1 MEGPRAGSRTAGG
14 EGASAAGAPAARPRP
29 GGRGSWRGA
38 SAPEPAPRTD
48 LRDAAAAAAA
58 QGPGRRGARDPR
70 RGGGV
75 RRPRPRPD
83 PALQGESTGRVGP
96 HLAQLR
102 AQQGEHREY
111 YTLDHLERLQEFE
124 ASVPWRR
131 ENHSSKAELKCT
143 RLHKQPCKSCTT
155 CHFCRQKT
163 VDQKTWCPCA
173 LKKGRIIGGK
183 GRGILCGT
191 CLEMRFGENLD
202 EALADPSWRCPA
214 CRDICNCSGVNCLRA
229 RRGLFPTNQLANE
242 AAQMGYKS
250 VAHYLILTHLTGGQA
265 MPMLEIVGRR
275 PRRPEPV
282 EQLAEG
288 QDQGGGGL
296 PARAPLRTE
305 EEHARFEERVSRQAV
320 LLKQDF
326 PLPDGLSAARLF
338 DDPAGALFDDP
349 AGPLPEMTVGPADP
363 TEPDA
368 VLGTV
373 PGAVTLEVGG
383 SGRLFGEFDK
393 VGNCTSAGARAQVQA
408 PILLEEPPGRVEGP
422 TAAVATADRAHSLPP
437 PGHTPRAQLGDA
449 EAGGGTDP
457 VGSAYDRSALPSLAM
472 ETAAPPVLPRHPV
485 RGVGGTTPLN
495 VAARQQPPEA
505 GPAINHSV
513 EEVPESESEE
523 DDMRHRR
530 LSRGLRV
537 AAAVTD
543 NTASSRFVAAVQ
555 EGGGGA
561 SGLGASEVRALPVLS
576 SAALHDGDSESDW
589 SDGLQDRRLPG
600 MNVQRPLPQEPQER
614 AVLGFRSDNG
624 PAAEKAAAPKRKR
637 ASLGPKE
644 HGPARRRSGRWILSS
659 PEASEEENCPP
670 KRKENV
676 EVSKAACLP
685 FSGQIEGGELRGSL
699 VAEHEGRV
707 RQSSALE
714 DGGTVMEGTE
724 EVVGAAAEG
733 GPDLAPG
740 QGVAGGTADAQ
751 VPPGRSS
758 WGELL
763 YSVQSLTWEGLSN
776 GQKNQAASSV
786 LQKFPQQ
793 AVQVI
798 GSMPD
803 FVAEGSSSQ
812 ESFLIASLNDLKH
825 AFEILLSLAAHIPE
839 RQLGPL
845 ISKRLF
851 SANPVLQFSRSD
863 MRPRAIMLNAGF
875 SFLKVLKRRNLSA
888 KRYIPLIL
896 ESVTAL
902 GAEFEELH
910 AIKPEEK
917 FAVAM
922 VVGCTNIPVARTTA
936 DSEENR
942 AAIREAMRGNEL
954 LLEIMLAHIEVAV
967 KSGLEENFEFLSPAL
982 SDFLGARRPFPGS
995 VRKRV
1000 LGIIS
1005 SSITACRSTEP
1016 GIAMQTAKALLEE
1029 FWSPLDGI
1037 ISLEYPLRRGLS
1049 SIQLE
1054 SPASLEEEED
1064 LSGKAMQALA
1074 SIAALRLHLKLW
1086 SWDDVEKEALKP
1098 SGPALFWSSSFTRER
1113 HFGFKFL
1120 SAVVFNLK
1128 QYDYVLS
1135 GGENVS
1141 LLKVWLLAMLDPS
1154 QTTVQVV
1161 ATVSM
1166 RQLPCLDTYLEAVP
1180 RNPMQTLH
1188 ALKADRDGSQ
1198 RSEWV
1203 AQCFQQAV
1211 SRNRMSQVNG
1221 WPVLVRECFLR
1232 WLKEVEQI
1240 SYEQCQDWRS
1250 VFCRVVA
1257 ACLSAQDKGNTQL
1270 CQPARGDSGTMLSI
1284 LLKLLVSEVANSAST
1299 IQKTSL
1305 TFHETASDGLLE
1317 EIGGARERVKRSPLG
1332 CLPVILGSIAEFK
1345 THDPGALHFLHS
1357 ICTSVIEPL
1366 PGFPTRVSAA
1376 ETAVFE
1382 VFAAAMAPS
1391 PAGAPTFKPASSAFQ
1406 VCHYFLGTYC
1416 RRWLVR
1422 SSFRPS
1428 SCEKEAVNCLRA
1440 VNFIFSQASCRSS
1453 APFQPL
1459 LALLFGPFLDCMSP
1473 ENGEKPSDSS
1483 LVPLFDLWAALVRSR
1498 PDLVTSP
1505 DDAGLTASLRSAYNG
1520 NLLLAGGA
1528 LPEDAFC
1535 AGAWIS
1541 LHSMCRTS
1549 LSSIC
1554 AALRGRILTPGE
1566 RGDLWKSLQKSGGSN
1581 ELESF
1586 KSAKSSLFR
1595 TFGRPL
1601 PVQAVEALYSRPAF
1615 RGSTWSAQTDDFG
1628 WNSEEAVRNGA
1639 AKSAMKFLISLA
1651 KSGQNGQRWAAQL
1664 VPAVCFQMNDAK
1676 AIPPALERLYDEL
1689 RSQCAD
1695 AILSEYSLKPKTG
1708 PADGAAKVALV
1719 TDFSL
1724 LGEAV
1729 GREIAVQG
1737 TITARDPARGT
1748 KPLKTQKNVVTL
1760 SLQDSRGGEVRML
1773 CAGASAVRV
1782 ARTLDNAGQ
1791 DCGLVRFEP
1800 VRVFVRRD
1808 NGSVM
1813 LQGLNK
1819 TSVAPHISA

>member
-1 MEGPRAGSRTAGG
+1 
-14 EGASAAGAPAARPRP
+14 
-29 GGRGSWRGA
+29 
-38 SAPEPAPRTD
+38 
-48 LRDAAAAAAA
+48 
-58 QGPGRRGARDPR
+58 
-70 RGGGV
+70 
-75 RRPRPRPD
+75 
-83 PALQGESTGRVGP
+83 
-96 HLAQLR
+96 
-102 AQQGEHREY
+102 
-111 YTLDHLERLQEFE
+111 
-124 ASVPWRR
+124 
-131 ENHSSKAELKCT
+131 
-143 RLHKQPCKSCTT
+143 
-155 CHFCRQKT
+155 
-163 VDQKTWCPCA
+163 
-173 LKKGRIIGGK
+173 
-183 GRGILCGT
+183 
-191 CLEMRFGENLD
+191 
-202 EALADPSWRCPA
+202 
-214 CRDICNCSGVNCLRA
+214 
-229 RRGLFPTNQLANE
+229 
-242 AAQMGYKS
+242 MGYKS
-250 VAHYLILTHLTGGQA
+250 VAHYLILTHLTGGRA
-265 MPMLEIVGRR
+265 MPMLDIVGRR

-282 EQLAEG
+282 EQLTEG
-288 QDQGGGGL
+288 QDQVGGGVP
-296 PARAPLRTE
+296 PARNPLRRE
-305 EEHARFEERVSRQAV
+305 EEQARFEERLSRQAV

-326 PLPDGLSAARLF
+326 PLPDGLAAAGLF

-349 AGPLPEMTVGPADP
+349 AGPLLEVVVGPGDP
-363 TEPDA
+363 NEPDA
-368 VLGTV
+368 ALATV
-373 PGAVTLEVGG
+373 PGPAVVTEIDG
-383 SGRLFGEFDK
+383 SGRLFGELGGGGD
-393 VGNCTSAGARAQVQA
+393 ALVQA
-408 PILLEEPPGRVEGP
+408 PILLEELPRGIEGP
-422 TAAVATADRAHSLPP
+422 AAAVGATPDRAHSLPLAEA
-437 PGHTPRAQLGDA
+437 TPRAQFGDV
-449 EAGGGTDP
+449 EIGDGTDP
-457 VGSAYDRSALPSLAM
+457 MGSERAALPSLAM
-472 ETAAPPVLPRHPV
+472 EPAALPVQPEYPF
-485 RGVGGTTPLN
+485 RGVGGSTPLN
-495 VAARQQPPEA
+495 AVALQQPPA
-505 GPAINHSV
+505 DAPATNCSL

-530 LSRGLRV
+530 LSRGLKA

-543 NTASSRFVAAVQ
+543 HTASSRFIAAEQ
-555 EGGGGA
+555 GGGWGA
-561 SGLGASEVRALPVLS
+561 AGMGASEARALPVLS
-576 SAALHDGDSESDW
+576 TAALHDGGSESDW
-589 SDGLQDRRLPG
+589 SDGLQDRQLPG
-600 MNVQRPLPQEPQER
+600 LNVQRPLPQEPQER
-614 AVLGFRSDNG
+614 KVLGFRSDND
-624 PAAEKAAAPKRKR
+624 PTTTKAMAPKRKR
-637 ASLGPKE
+637 APLGPKV
-644 HGPARRRSGRWILSS
+644 HDPAKRRSGRWILSS
-659 PEASEEENCPP
+659 PEASEEENCAPA
-670 KRKENV
+670 RKENV
-676 EVSKAACLP
+676 EVSQAECL
-685 FSGQIEGGELRGSL
+685 SLGRQIERDEPRASL
-699 VAEHEGRV
+699 VAEGEGRV
-707 RQSSALE
+707 HRGTAHE
-714 DGGTVMEGTE
+714 DGGTDMERTE
-724 EVVGAAAEG
+724 GALGAAAGEG
-733 GPDLAPG
+733 PSTAPG
-740 QGVAGGTADAQ
+740 EGDAGRAADGE

-763 YSVQSLTWEGLSN
+763 HSVQTLTWEGLSN

-793 AVQVI
+793 AVEVT
-798 GSMPD
+798 GSEPD

-812 ESFLIASLNDLKH
+812 ESFRITSLNDLKH
-825 AFEILLSLAAHIPE
+825 AFDILLSLAAHIPE

-851 SANPVLQFSRSD
+851 SANPVLQFSGSD

-910 AIKPEEK
+910 SIKPEEK
-917 FAVAM
+917 FEVSV
-922 VVGCTNIPVARTTA
+922 VVGCTKIPAARTSA
-936 DSEENR
+936 ESEENR

-967 KSGLEENFEFLSPAL
+967 QSGLEENFEFLSPAL

-1005 SSITACRSTEP
+1005 SSITACRSTEA

-1029 FWSPLDGI
+1029 FWSPLDSV
-1037 ISLEYPLRRGLS
+1037 ISVEYPLRRGLS
-1049 SIQLE
+1049 AIQLE

-1064 LSGKAMQALA
+1064 LSGKVMQALA

-1086 SWDDVEKEALKP
+1086 SWDDVEKDALKP
-1098 SGPALFWSSSFTRER
+1098 FGPALFWSSSFTRER

-1128 QYDYVLS
+1128 QYNYVLS

-1141 LLKVWLLAMLDPS
+1141 LLKVWLLAMLDPR

-1166 RQLPCLDTYLEAVP
+1166 RQLPCLDTYLGAVP
-1180 RNPMQTLH
+1180 RDPMQTLH

-1198 RSEWV
+1198 RSGWV

-1240 SYEQCQDWRS
+1240 SFEQCQDWRS

-1257 ACLSAQDKGNTQL
+1257 ACLSVPDEPNAHL

-1305 TFHETASDGLLE
+1305 TFHEAASDGLLE
-1317 EIGGARERVKRSPLG
+1317 EIGGAREMVKRSPLG
-1332 CLPVILGSIAEFK
+1332 CLPVIIGSIAEFK
-1345 THDPGALHFLHS
+1345 THDPGVLQFLHS
-1357 ICTSVIEPL
+1357 ICISVIEAL
-1366 PGFPTRVSAA
+1366 PGFPTRVSAM
-1376 ETAVFE
+1376 ETAVLE

-1391 PAGAPTFKPASSAFQ
+1391 SSGASTFKPASSAFQ
-1406 VCHYFLGTYC
+1406 ACHYFLGTYC

-1422 SSFRPS
+1422 SSFKPT

-1440 VNFIFSQASCRSS
+1440 INFIFSQASCRSS
-1453 APFQPL
+1453 VPFQAL
-1459 LALLFGPFLDCMSP
+1459 FALLFGPFLDCMSP
-1473 ENGEKPSDSS
+1473 ENDEKPSESS
-1483 LVPLFDLWAALVRSR
+1483 LVALFDLWAALVRSR
-1498 PDLVTSP
+1498 PDLVTAP
-1505 DDAGLTASLRSAYNG
+1505 DNAGLTASLHSAYNG

-1535 AGAWIS
+1535 AGTWIS
-1541 LHSMCRTS
+1541 LHSLCRRS
-1549 LSSIC
+1549 LSSVC
-1554 AALRGRILTPGE
+1554 AALRGRSLTPE
-1566 RGDLWKSLQKSGGSN
+1566 ELGDLWKSWQKSGGST

-1601 PVQAVEALYSRPAF
+1601 PVQAIESLYSRPAF
-1615 RGSTWSAQTDDFG
+1615 GGSTWSVQPDDCS

-1639 AKSAMKFLISLA
+1639 AQSAMRFLVSLA
-1651 KSGQNGQRWAAQL
+1651 NSGQNGQRWAAQL
-1664 VPAVCFQMNDAK
+1664 VPTVCFRMNDAN

-1695 AILSEYSLKPKTG
+1695 AILSEFSLKPKSG
-1708 PADGAAKVALV
+1708 PTDGVAKAALV

-1737 TITARDPARGT
+1737 TIKDRDPARGT

-1760 SLQDSRGGEVRML
+1760 SLLDARGGEVRML
-1773 CAGASAVRV
+1773 CAGASAIRV
-1782 ARTLDNAGQ
+1782 ARTLDNAGP
-1791 DCGLVRFEP
+1791 DCGSVRFEP

-1808 NGSVM
+1808 TGSVM

-1819 TSVAPHISA
+1819 TSVAPHIRA

>member
-1 MEGPRAGSRTAGG
+1 
-14 EGASAAGAPAARPRP
+14 
-29 GGRGSWRGA
+29 
-38 SAPEPAPRTD
+38 
-48 LRDAAAAAAA
+48 
-58 QGPGRRGARDPR
+58 
-70 RGGGV
+70 
-75 RRPRPRPD
+75 
-83 PALQGESTGRVGP
+83 
-96 HLAQLR
+96 
-102 AQQGEHREY
+102 
-111 YTLDHLERLQEFE
+111 
-124 ASVPWRR
+124 
-131 ENHSSKAELKCT
+131 
-143 RLHKQPCKSCTT
+143 
-155 CHFCRQKT
+155 
-163 VDQKTWCPCA
+163 
-173 LKKGRIIGGK
+173 
-183 GRGILCGT
+183 
-191 CLEMRFGENLD
+191 MRYGENLD
-202 EALADPSWRCPA
+202 EALADPNWRCPA

-250 VAHYLILTHLTGGQA
+250 VAHYLILTHLTGGRA
-265 MPMLEIVGRR
+265 MPMLDIVGRR

-282 EQLAEG
+282 EQLTEG
-288 QDQGGGGL
+288 QDQVGRGVP
-296 PARAPLRTE
+296 PARNPLRRE
-305 EEHARFEERVSRQAV
+305 EEQARFEERLSRQAV

-326 PLPDGLSAARLF
+326 PLPDGLAAAGLF

-349 AGPLPEMTVGPADP
+349 AGPLFEVAVGLADP

-368 VLGTV
+368 ALGTV
-373 PGAVTLEVGG
+373 PGPAVISEIDG
-383 SGRLFGEFDK
+383 SGRLFGERGGGGD
-393 VGNCTSAGARAQVQA
+393 AQAQA
-408 PILLEEPPGRVEGP
+408 PILLEELPRGIEGP
-422 TAAVATADRAHSLPP
+422 AAAVGATPDRAHSLPSAEP
-437 PGHTPRAQLGDA
+437 TPRAQFGDV
-449 EAGGGTDP
+449 EIGDRTDP
-457 VGSAYDRSALPSLAM
+457 MGSERAALPSLAM
-472 ETAAPPVLPRHPV
+472 EPAALPVLPQRPFG
-485 RGVGGTTPLN
+485 RLGGTNPLN
-495 VAARQQPPEA
+495 AAALLQPPED
-505 GPAINHSV
+505 GPATKCSV

-530 LSRGLRV
+530 LSRGIKA
-537 AAAVTD
+537 AAAVKD
-543 NTASSRFVAAVQ
+543 HTASSRFIAAAQ
-555 EGGGGA
+555 GGGGGA
-561 SGLGASEVRALPVLS
+561 AGMGASEVRALPVLS
-576 SAALHDGDSESDW
+576 TAALHDGGSESDW
-589 SDGLQDRRLPG
+589 SDGLQDRQLPG
-600 MNVQRPLPQEPQER
+600 LQDRQLPSLNVQRSLPQEPQER
-614 AVLGFRSDNG
+614 KVLGFRSDNDRTIR
-624 PAAEKAAAPKRKR
+624 KTVAPKRKR
-637 ASLGPKE
+637 APLGLKE
-644 HGPARRRSGRWILSS
+644 HDPARRRSGRWILSS
-659 PEASEEENCPP
+659 PEASEEENCAPA
-670 KRKENV
+670 RKENV
-676 EVSKAACLP
+676 EVSQAECLP
-685 FSGQIEGGELRGSL
+685 LGGQNERDEPRASL
-699 VAEHEGRV
+699 VAEEKGRV
-707 RQSSALE
+707 LRGTAHE
-714 DGGTVMEGTE
+714 NGGTDMEGTE
-724 EVVGAAAEG
+724 EVLGAAAEE
-733 GPDLAPG
+733 GPSPAPG
-740 QGVAGGTADAQ
+740 EGDAGVATDDE

-758 WGELL
+758 WGGLL
-763 YSVQSLTWEGLSN
+763 HSVQTLTWEGLSN

-793 AVQVI
+793 AVEVT
-798 GSMPD
+798 GSEPD
-803 FVAEGSSSQ
+803 FVAGGSSSQ
-812 ESFLIASLNDLKH
+812 ESFRITSLNDLKH
-825 AFEILLSLAAHIPE
+825 AFDILLSLAGHIPE

-917 FAVAM
+917 FEVSI
-922 VVGCTNIPVARTTA
+922 VVGCTKIPVARTPA
-936 DSEENR
+936 DFEENR

-1005 SSITACRSTEP
+1005 SSITSCRSTAA

-1029 FWSPLDGI
+1029 FWSPLDSI

-1049 SIQLE
+1049 AIQLE
-1054 SPASLEEEED
+1054 SPANLEEEED
-1064 LSGKAMQALA
+1064 LSGKVMQALA

-1098 SGPALFWSSSFTRER
+1098 FGPALFWSSSFTRER

-1141 LLKVWLLAMLDPS
+1141 LLKVWLLAMLDPR

-1166 RQLPCLDTYLEAVP
+1166 RQLPCLDTYLGAVP
-1180 RNPMQTLH
+1180 RDPMQTLH

-1198 RSEWV
+1198 RSGWV
-1203 AQCFQQAV
+1203 AQCFQQAI

-1257 ACLSAQDKGNTQL
+1257 ACLSAQDKPNAHL

-1284 LLKLLVSEVANSAST
+1284 LLKLLVSEVAKSAST

-1305 TFHETASDGLLE
+1305 TFHEAASDGLLE

-1345 THDPGALHFLHS
+1345 THDPGVLQFLHS
-1357 ICTSVIEPL
+1357 ICISVIEPL
-1366 PGFPTRVSAA
+1366 PGFPTRVSAT

-1391 PAGAPTFKPASSAFQ
+1391 SSGASAFKPASSAFQ
-1406 VCHYFLGTYC
+1406 ACHYFIGTYC

-1440 VNFIFSQASCRSS
+1440 IDFIFSQASCRSS
-1453 APFQPL
+1453 APFQAL
-1459 LALLFGPFLDCMSP
+1459 FALLFGPFLDCMSP
-1473 ENGEKPSDSS
+1473 ENDEKPSDSS
-1483 LVPLFDLWAALVRSR
+1483 LVALFDLWAALVQSR
-1498 PDLVTSP
+1498 PDLVTAP
-1505 DDAGLTASLRSAYNG
+1505 DNAGLTASLHSAYNG
-1520 NLLLAGGA
+1520 NLLLTGGA

-1535 AGAWIS
+1535 AGTWIS
-1541 LHSMCRTS
+1541 LHSLCRRS
-1549 LSSIC
+1549 LSSVC
-1554 AALRGRILTPGE
+1554 AALRGRSLTPEELGE
-1566 RGDLWKSLQKSGGSN
+1566 LWKSWQKSGGST

-1601 PVQAVEALYSRPAF
+1601 PVQAIESLYSRTAF
-1615 RGSTWSAQTDDFG
+1615 GGSTWSVQPDDCS

-1639 AKSAMKFLISLA
+1639 AQSAMRFLVSLA

-1664 VPAVCFQMNDAK
+1664 VPTVCSQMNDARV
-1676 AIPPALERLYDEL
+1676 IPPALERLYDEL
-1689 RSQCAD
+1689 RSHCAD
-1695 AILSEYSLKPKTG
+1695 AILSEFSLKPKSVPT
-1708 PADGAAKVALV
+1708 DGMAKVALV

-1737 TITARDPARGT
+1737 TIKDRDPARGT

-1760 SLQDSRGGEVRML
+1760 SLLDARGGEVRML
-1773 CAGASAVRV
+1773 CAGASAIRV
-1782 ARTLDNAGQ
+1782 ARTLDNAGP
-1791 DCGLVRFEP
+1791 DCGSVRFEP

-1819 TSVAPHISA
+1819 TSVAPHIRV

>member
-1 MEGPRAGSRTAGG
+1 MTNFRE
-14 EGASAAGAPAARPRP
+14 AA
-29 GGRGSWRGA
+29 
-38 SAPEPAPRTD
+38 
-48 LRDAAAAAAA
+48 LAAAAHV
-58 QGPGRRGARDPR
+58 PTRRGVRDPR
-70 RGGGV
+70 RGGSA
-75 RRPRPRPD
+75 RRPRPRPA
-83 PALQGESTGRVGP
+83 PAAPGESTGRVGP

-111 YTLDHLERLQEFE
+111 YTLEHLERLQEFE
-124 ASVPWRR
+124 ATVPWRR
-131 ENHSSKAELKCT
+131 ENHLSKAELKCT

-191 CLEMRFGENLD
+191 CLEMRYGENLD
-202 EALADPSWRCPA
+202 EALADPNWRCPA

-250 VAHYLILTHLTGGQA
+250 VAHYLILTHLTGGRA
-265 MPMLEIVGRR
+265 MPMLDIVGRR

-282 EQLAEG
+282 EQLTEG
-288 QDQGGGGL
+288 QDQVGRGVP
-296 PARAPLRTE
+296 PARNPLRRE
-305 EEHARFEERVSRQAV
+305 EEQARFEERLSRQAV

-326 PLPDGLSAARLF
+326 PLPDGLAAAGLF

-349 AGPLPEMTVGPADP
+349 AGPLFEVAVGLADP

-368 VLGTV
+368 ALGTV
-373 PGAVTLEVGG
+373 PGPAVISEIDG
-383 SGRLFGEFDK
+383 SGRLFGERGGGGD
-393 VGNCTSAGARAQVQA
+393 AQAQA
-408 PILLEEPPGRVEGP
+408 PILLEELPRGIEGP
-422 TAAVATADRAHSLPP
+422 AAAVGATPDRAHSLPSAEP
-437 PGHTPRAQLGDA
+437 TPRAQFGDV
-449 EAGGGTDP
+449 EIGDRTDP
-457 VGSAYDRSALPSLAM
+457 MGSERAALPSLAM
-472 ETAAPPVLPRHPV
+472 EPAALPVLPQRPFG
-485 RGVGGTTPLN
+485 RLGGTNPLN
-495 VAARQQPPEA
+495 AAALLQPPED
-505 GPAINHSV
+505 GPATKCSV

-530 LSRGLRV
+530 LSRGIKA
-537 AAAVTD
+537 AAAVKD
-543 NTASSRFVAAVQ
+543 HTASSRFIAAAQ
-555 EGGGGA
+555 GGGGGA
-561 SGLGASEVRALPVLS
+561 AGMGASEVRALPVLS
-576 SAALHDGDSESDW
+576 TAALHDGGSESDW
-589 SDGLQDRRLPG
+589 SDGLQDRQLPG
-600 MNVQRPLPQEPQER
+600 LQDRQLPSLNVQRSLPQEPQER
-614 AVLGFRSDNG
+614 KVLGFRSDND
-624 PAAEKAAAPKRKR
+624 PTIRKTVAPKRKR
-637 ASLGPKE
+637 APLGLKE
-644 HGPARRRSGRWILSS
+644 HDPARRRSGRWILSS
-659 PEASEEENCPP
+659 PEASEEENCAPA
-670 KRKENV
+670 RKENV
-676 EVSKAACLP
+676 EVSQAECLP
-685 FSGQIEGGELRGSL
+685 LGGQNERDEPRASL
-699 VAEHEGRV
+699 VAEEKGRV
-707 RQSSALE
+707 LRGTAHE
-714 DGGTVMEGTE
+714 NGGTDMEGTE
-724 EVVGAAAEG
+724 EVLGAAAEE
-733 GPDLAPG
+733 GPSPAPG
-740 QGVAGGTADAQ
+740 EGDAGVATDDE

-758 WGELL
+758 WGGLL
-763 YSVQSLTWEGLSN
+763 HSVQTLTWEGLSN

-793 AVQVI
+793 AVEVT
-798 GSMPD
+798 GSEPD
-803 FVAEGSSSQ
+803 FVAGGSSSQ
-812 ESFLIASLNDLKH
+812 ESFRITSLNDLKH
-825 AFEILLSLAAHIPE
+825 AFDILLSLAGHIPE

-917 FAVAM
+917 FEVSI
-922 VVGCTNIPVARTTA
+922 VVGCTKIPVARTPA
-936 DSEENR
+936 DFEENR

-1005 SSITACRSTEP
+1005 SSITSCRSTAA

-1029 FWSPLDGI
+1029 FWSPLDSI

-1049 SIQLE
+1049 AIQLE
-1054 SPASLEEEED
+1054 SPANLEEEED
-1064 LSGKAMQALA
+1064 LSGKVMQALA

-1098 SGPALFWSSSFTRER
+1098 FGPALFWSSSFTRER

-1141 LLKVWLLAMLDPS
+1141 LLKVWLLAMLDPR

-1166 RQLPCLDTYLEAVP
+1166 RQLPCLDTYLGAVP
-1180 RNPMQTLH
+1180 RDPMQTLH

-1198 RSEWV
+1198 RSGWV
-1203 AQCFQQAV
+1203 AQCFQQAI

-1257 ACLSAQDKGNTQL
+1257 ACLSAQDKPNAHL

-1284 LLKLLVSEVANSAST
+1284 LLKLLVSEVAKSAST

-1305 TFHETASDGLLE
+1305 TFHEAASDGLLE

-1345 THDPGALHFLHS
+1345 THDPGVLQFLHS
-1357 ICTSVIEPL
+1357 ICISVIEPL
-1366 PGFPTRVSAA
+1366 PGFPTRVSAT

-1391 PAGAPTFKPASSAFQ
+1391 SSGASAFKPASSAFQ
-1406 VCHYFLGTYC
+1406 ACHYFIGTYC

-1440 VNFIFSQASCRSS
+1440 IDFIFSQASCRSS
-1453 APFQPL
+1453 APFQAL
-1459 LALLFGPFLDCMSP
+1459 FALLFGPFLDCMSP
-1473 ENGEKPSDSS
+1473 ENDEKPSDSS
-1483 LVPLFDLWAALVRSR
+1483 LVALFDLWAALVQSR
-1498 PDLVTSP
+1498 PDLVTAP
-1505 DDAGLTASLRSAYNG
+1505 DNAGLTASLHSAYNG
-1520 NLLLAGGA
+1520 NLLLTGGA

-1535 AGAWIS
+1535 AGTWIS
-1541 LHSMCRTS
+1541 LHSLCRRS
-1549 LSSIC
+1549 LSSVC
-1554 AALRGRILTPGE
+1554 AALRGRSLTPEELGE
-1566 RGDLWKSLQKSGGSN
+1566 LWKSWQKSGGST

-1601 PVQAVEALYSRPAF
+1601 PVQAIESLYSRTAF
-1615 RGSTWSAQTDDFG
+1615 GGSTWSVQPDDCS

-1639 AKSAMKFLISLA
+1639 AQSAMRFLVSLA

-1664 VPAVCFQMNDAK
+1664 VPTVCSQMNDARV
-1676 AIPPALERLYDEL
+1676 IPPALERLYDEL
-1689 RSQCAD
+1689 RSHCAD
-1695 AILSEYSLKPKTG
+1695 AILSEFSLKPKSVPT
-1708 PADGAAKVALV
+1708 DGMAKVALV

-1737 TITARDPARGT
+1737 TIKDRDPARGT

-1760 SLQDSRGGEVRML
+1760 SLLDARGGEVRML
-1773 CAGASAVRV
+1773 CAGASAIRV
-1782 ARTLDNAGQ
+1782 ARTLDNAGP
-1791 DCGLVRFEP
+1791 DCGSVRFEP

-1819 TSVAPHISA
+1819 TSVAPHIRV